1 MVNKI
6 KLWLYGLKLD
16 MQSRKILKELG
27 YKSMKDFEKS
37 CDTDMDISEEDT
49 ERMYQDLVSRLKREG
64 VWRED
69 K

>member
-1 MVNKI
+1 M
-6 KLWLYGLKLD
+6 WLYGLKLD

-37 CDTDMDISEEDT
+37 CDTDIDISEKDI

>member
-1 MVNKI
+1 MI
-6 KLWLYGLKLD
+6 RKLWMWLYGLKLD

-37 CDTDMDISEEDT
+37 CDTDIDISEEDT
-49 ERMYQDLVSRLKREG
+49 KRMYKELVARLKREG

-69 K
+69 D

>member
-1 MVNKI
+1 MI
-6 KLWLYGLKLD
+6 RKLWMWLYGLKLD
-16 MQSRKILKELG
+16 IQSRKILKELG

-37 CDTDMDISEEDT
+37 CDTDIDISEKDT

>member
-1 MVNKI
+1 MI
-6 KLWLYGLKLD
+6 RKLWMWLYGLKLD

-37 CDTDMDISEEDT
+37 CDTDIDISEKDT

-64 VWRED
+64 IWRED

>member
-37 CDTDMDISEEDT
+37 CDTDIDISEEDT
-49 ERMYQDLVSRLKREG
+49 ERMYHDLVSRLKREG
-64 VWRED
+64 VWREGN
-69 K
+69 

>member
-6 KLWLYGLKLD
+6 RLWLYSLKLD
-16 MQSRKILKELG
+16 IQSRKILKELG

-37 CDTDMDISEEDT
+37 CDTDIDISKEDT

-69 K
+69 N

>member
-6 KLWLYGLKLD
+6 KHWLYGLKLD

-37 CDTDMDISEEDT
+37 CDTDIEISEEDT
-49 ERMYQDLVSRLKREG
+49 ERMYQDLVARLKREG

-69 K
+69 D

>member
-1 MVNKI
+1 
-6 KLWLYGLKLD
+6 

-37 CDTDMDISEEDT
+37 CDTDMDILEEDT

-64 VWRED
+64 LWKED
-69 K
+69 A

>member
-1 MVNKI
+1 M
-6 KLWLYGLKLD
+6 WLYGLKLD

-37 CDTDMDISEEDT
+37 CDTDIDILEKDT

>member
-1 MVNKI
+1 MI
-6 KLWLYGLKLD
+6 RKLWMWLYGLKLD

-37 CDTDMDISEEDT
+37 CDTDIDISEEDT
-49 ERMYQDLVSRLKREG
+49 KRMYHELVARLKREG

>member
-6 KLWLYGLKLD
+6 KLWLYQLRLD

-37 CDTDMDISEEDT
+37 CDTDIDISEEDT
-49 ERMYQDLVSRLKREG
+49 ERMYHDLVSRLKREG
-64 VWRED
+64 LWKED
-69 K
+69 A

>member
-1 MVNKI
+1 MI
-6 KLWLYGLKLD
+6 RKLWMWLYGLKLD

-49 ERMYQDLVSRLKREG
+49 KRMYHELVVRLKREG

-69 K
+69 D

>member
-1 MVNKI
+1 MI
-6 KLWLYGLKLD
+6 RKLWMWLYGLKLD

-37 CDTDMDISEEDT
+37 CDTDIDISEKDT

-69 K
+69 D